1 LKTTTN
7 HKGALSP
14 SFEVVIPVYKN
25 EDSISQLLETL
36 DSVASD
42 LNGDFRVLFV
52 DDGSP
57 DDSVKVI
64 LDSCDN
70 FSFGISVI
78 RHSRNFGS
86 FSAIRTGLKY
96 STANYIGV
104 ISADLQEPPSLLLSF
119 FSELQKGKLDIVF
132 GTRINRSDPRL
143 SRFMSSLYWK
153 VYRKFINKDIPIG
166 GVDVFACTNQV
177 ANEINKLGE
186 GRTSL
191 IGMLFWVGYRRGFVG
206 YKRHPRK
213 FGKSSWTIRNKFK
226 YMADSVFSF
235 SDLPIRFIRLIGIV
249 GVFLTL
255 ILSSVLF
262 VLAAQN
268 AINVPGYAPLMLVI
282 LFGSSANLVA
292 LGVLGSY
299 IWRSFELAQSRP
311 IAIVRKDM
319 INS

>member
-1 LKTTTN
+1 
-7 HKGALSP
+7 
-14 SFEVVIPVYKN
+14 
-25 EDSISQLLETL
+25 
-36 DSVASD
+36 
-42 LNGDFRVLFV
+42 
-52 DDGSP
+52 
-57 DDSVKVI
+57 
-64 LDSCDN
+64 
-70 FSFGISVI
+70 
-78 RHSRNFGS
+78 
-86 FSAIRTGLKY
+86 
-96 STANYIGV
+96 
-104 ISADLQEPPSLLLSF
+104 
-119 FSELQKGKLDIVF
+119 
-132 GTRINRSDPRL
+132 
-143 SRFMSSLYWK
+143 MSSLYWK